1 MRYSDCL
8 KGVTAAALKALRA
21 LMALRPLRE
30 PLREIKA
37 RNFSAKFS
45 LHLIKIIAN
54 FAV

>member
-8 KGVTAAALKALRA
+8 KCVTAAALKALRA

-37 RNFSAKFS
+37 RNFSAKFPCT
-45 LHLIKIIAN
+45 LLK
-54 FAV
+54 